1 MKRQARGKFD
11 RGKVKNVGD
20 VTLPKDLHQKVIRQT
35 EIADDE
41 CRINFRWGTA
51 QLTLIKQVAELMGIS
66 YQQYI
71 KQVLFR
77 QAHADLQQ
85 FKSSTVAETPGKY
98 SRREAKTKTNEGS
111 ASRS

>member
-11 RGKVKNVGD
+11 RSKVNNVGD
-20 VTLPKDLHQKVIRQT
+20 ASLPKELHKKAIRQT

-85 FKSSTVAETPGKY
+85 FKSSTVAETLGKY
-98 SRREAKTKTNEGS
+98 SRREAKTNTIEGR
-111 ASRS
+111 A